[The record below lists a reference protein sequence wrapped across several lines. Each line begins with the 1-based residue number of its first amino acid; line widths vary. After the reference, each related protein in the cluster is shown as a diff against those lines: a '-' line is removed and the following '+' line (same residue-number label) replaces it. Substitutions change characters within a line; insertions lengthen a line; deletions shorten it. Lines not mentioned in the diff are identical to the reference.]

1 MGLMD
6 IFFGPF
12 ERFGIWGGLIWPII
26 IAIVTGIAGYVWITL
41 GATPIVIGM
50 LILNTLL
57 TFGVLVFFFYLMYLG
72 RPK

>member
-6 IFFGPF
+6 IFFGMF

-26 IAIVTGIAGYVWITL
+26 IAIITGIAGIFWWTM
-41 GATPIVIGM
+41 GAAPIVVA
-50 LILNTLL
+50 ILVLDTLL
-57 TFGVLVFFFYLMYLG
+57 TYGVLVFFFYLMYLG